1 MEPLEY
7 RSVIKFLNM
16 QGKSPSVIFEEMFSV
31 YQEECPSY
39 ETVKYWVRNFKSGF
53 LSIHDS
59 PREGRPKFVVT
70 EDSVCQLKTLVL
82 EDRRVTVKQ
91 LAAITK
97 MSVGSIETILH
108 DHLHMS
114 KVSARWVPWLLTP
127 NQKEQRADSCKEL
140 IELESKDTRFF
151 YRIVTMDQTW
161 VHHFYPEMKS
171 SSMQRKTP
179 SSPTPKKARVE
190 PSCGLSPIRSHI
202 TLKDFWRSK
211 KGGRNVSICRVTM
224 WRSNKMWCKFQL
236 SSLIPSQLG

>member
-39 ETVKYWVRNFKSGF
+39 ETAKYWVRKFKSGF
-53 LSIHDS
+53 LSIYDS
-59 PREGRPKFVVT
+59 PREGRPNCVVT
-70 EDSVCQLKTLVL
+70 EDSVCQVKILVL
-82 EDRRVTVKQ
+82 EDLRVTVKQ

-97 MSVGSIETILH
+97 MSVGSIASILH

-114 KVSARWVPWLLTP
+114 KVSARWVPRLLTP

-151 YRIVTMDQTW
+151 CRIVTMDETW
-161 VHHFYPEMKS
+161 VHHFDPQIKS
-171 SSMQRKTP
+171 SSMQWKTT

-190 PSCGLSPIRSHI
+190 PSCDLSPIRSHI
-202 TLKDFWRSK
+202 TLKDF
-211 KGGRNVSICRVTM
+211 
-224 WRSNKMWCKFQL
+224 
-236 SSLIPSQLG
+236 

>member
-1 MEPLEY
+1 
-7 RSVIKFLNM
+7 
-16 QGKSPSVIFEEMFSV
+16 MFSV
-31 YQEECPSY
+31 YREECPSY
-39 ETVKYWVRNFKSGF
+39 ETVKYWVRKFKSGF

-59 PREGRPKFVVT
+59 PREGRPNFVVT
-70 EDSVCQLKTLVL
+70 EDSVCQVKTLVL
-82 EDRRVTVKQ
+82 EDRRVTVRQ

-114 KVSARWVPWLLTP
+114 KVSARWVPRLLTP

-151 YRIVTMDQTW
+151 YRIVTMDETW
-161 VHHFYPEMKS
+161 VHHFDPEMKS
-171 SSMQRKTP
+171 SSMQWKTP

-202 TLKDFWRSK
+202 MLKDF
-211 KGGRNVSICRVTM
+211 
-224 WRSNKMWCKFQL
+224 
-236 SSLIPSQLG
+236 